1 MDGQDKEALTK
12 RLKELREEY
21 ACTSISIFEDDDDT
35 ITANIAKKIINEEL
49 PTVDS
54 TLIYLYADCGS
65 LRKLGGLLNCSH
77 ATVSTEIKR
86 IKKYIIERIKEIRV
100 CY

>member
-21 ACTSISIFEDDDDT
+21 RYRDINIFEDDENT
-35 ITANIAKKIINEEL
+35 ITASIAKKIINDEL

-54 TLIYLYADCGS
+54 TLIYLYADSGS
-65 LRKLGGLLNCSH
+65 LRKLGELLNCSH

-86 IKKYIIERIKEIRV
+86 IKRYIIERIKEIRI